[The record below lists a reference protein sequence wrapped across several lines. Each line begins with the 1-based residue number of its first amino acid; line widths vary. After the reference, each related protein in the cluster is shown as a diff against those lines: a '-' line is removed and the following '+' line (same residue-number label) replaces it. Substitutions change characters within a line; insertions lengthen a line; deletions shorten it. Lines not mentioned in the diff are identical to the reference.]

1 MNFERTGGDDYTS
14 TQFAGADSD
23 VVVSFTRHA
32 MQRLQER
39 FGIAINELRK
49 LLHNFFNFESF
60 SASGKTHWRMMIP
73 LRYCFVGTFEGKCFV
88 VKTVFF
94 NLSQSVRRGV
104 GEVKRLRIMD
114 INCPP

>member
-1 MNFERTGGDDYTS
+1 VNFERTGGDDFTS
-14 TQFAGADSD
+14 AQLAGATSD

-39 FGIAINELRK
+39 FGIAVNELRK
-49 LLHNFFNFESF
+49 LLHNFFSFESF
-60 SASGKTHWRMMIP
+60 STGGKKHWRMMIP

-94 NLSQSVRRGV
+94 NISEGFRRRV

>member
-1 MNFERTGGDDYTS
+1 MNFEGMGGDDSTS
-14 TQFAGADSD
+14 ARSVGGVSD

-39 FGIAINELRK
+39 FGMAVNELRK
-49 LLHNFFNFESF
+49 LLHNFFDFESF
-60 SASGKTHWRMMIP
+60 FASGKTHWRMMIP
-73 LRYCFVGTFEGKCFV
+73 LRYCFVGTFEGRCFV

-94 NLSQSVRRGV
+94 NISQSVRRGV
-104 GEVKRLRIMD
+104 GEAKRLRIMD

>member
-1 MNFERTGGDDYTS
+1 
-14 TQFAGADSD
+14 
-23 VVVSFTRHA
+23 

-39 FGIAINELRK
+39 FGMAVNELRK

-60 SASGKTHWRMMIP
+60 FVSGKTHWRMMIP

-94 NLSQSVRRGV
+94 NLSQRVRRGI